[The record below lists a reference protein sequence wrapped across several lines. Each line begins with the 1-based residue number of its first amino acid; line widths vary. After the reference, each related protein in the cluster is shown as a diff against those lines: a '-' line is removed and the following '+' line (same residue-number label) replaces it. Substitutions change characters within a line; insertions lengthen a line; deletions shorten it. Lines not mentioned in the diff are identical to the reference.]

1 MWHFAGGPV
10 ATLSTALNDVNHPNP
25 YEQLTNTPGMVTV
38 RIQTFNLQ
46 SCGWERLHFTI
57 SQCRNK
63 QTIEACMGGSVT
75 QINTFFV
82 KWFYVRLFCTHDI
95 YPTSVRPGRGIPP
108 LLLVLRFLPF
118 FPLKSTNANK
128 PLHTKDGN
136 LSDHI
141 NTW

>member
-1 MWHFAGGPV
+1 M

-38 RIQTFNLQ
+38 RIQTFNLPND
-46 SCGWERLHFTI
+46 FT
-57 SQCRNK
+57 SQFHSVKTNK
-63 QTIEACMGGSVT
+63 QSRGGSVT

-95 YPTSVRPGRGIPP
+95 YPMSVRPGRGIPP
-108 LLLVLRFLPF
+108 LLVVLRFLPF